1 MKHFVATLV
10 FASLVLLP
18 ATALADPPTT
28 PGVVTLKDIVIKGN
42 PRRPIVTVE
51 ISRAKI
57 DVPLHAMKHPLDT
70 PNPGNAAPF

>member
-18 ATALADPPTT
+18 AIALADP